1 MPCSR
6 MTNRRL
12 DEGARGE
19 HESVVLAQTLY
30 LDTSVIGGFHD
41 TEFLRDTRALWRLM
55 ERGAYRFCT
64 SRVAMNELRGAPLV
78 VRQLAARTF
87 ADAASVLDV
96 SPEAFA
102 LSRAYLAAG
111 VVPAKFADDAAHVAV
126 ATCAGIGIIVSWNF
140 KHLASLHRNER
151 FNAVNVLPG
160 RPAIRIVTPSVL
172 LNPDEDIEE
181 S

>member
-1 MPCSR
+1 MP
-6 MTNRRL
+6 
-12 DEGARGE
+12 
-19 HESVVLAQTLY
+19 AQTLY
-30 LDTSVIGGFHD
+30 LDTSVIGGFYD
-41 TEFLRDTRALWRLM
+41 VEFMSDTRALWRLM
-55 ERGAYRFCT
+55 ERGAYRFYT

-87 ADAASVLDV
+87 ADASRILDV

-102 LSRAYLAAG
+102 LSRAYLAAS

-126 ATCAGIGIIVSWNF
+126 ATCEGIGLIVSWNF

-151 FNAVNVLPG
+151 FNAVNVLHG

-172 LNPDEDIEE
+172 LNPDEDLKET
-181 S
+181 

>member
-1 MPCSR
+1 MAGH
-6 MTNRRL
+6 RRL
-12 DEGARGE
+12 DGRARGE
-19 HESVVLAQTLY
+19 HESVVPAQTLY

-102 LSRAYLAAG
+102 LAAG
-111 VVPAKFADDAAHVAV
+111 
-126 ATCAGIGIIVSWNF
+126 
-140 KHLASLHRNER
+140 
-151 FNAVNVLPG
+151 LPG
-160 RPAIRIVTPSVL
+160 GGGRTRQVCRRCGACGGGDVCGHWHHRELELQAPREPASQRALQCRKRVARAAGHSHCDAERVTQSR
-172 LNPDEDIEE
+172 
-181 S
+181 

>member
-1 MPCSR
+1 MAG
-6 MTNRRL
+6 NRRL
-12 DEGARGE
+12 DGRVRGE
-19 HESVVLAQTLY
+19 HESRMPPRTLY
-30 LDTSVIGGFHD
+30 LDTSVIGGFHNAKFM
-41 TEFLRDTRALWRLM
+41 TDTRALWRLM
-55 ERGAYRFCT
+55 ERGAYRFFT

-87 ADAASVLDV
+87 SDVASVLAV
-96 SPEAFA
+96 SPEASA

-126 ATCAGIGIIVSWNF
+126 ATCEGISIIVSWNF

-151 FNAVNVLPG
+151 FNAVNVLHG
-160 RPAIRIVTPSVL
+160 RPAIRIVAASVL
-172 LNPDEDIEE
+172 LNPDEDLKE